1 MRREEQT
8 SIHLLMAGTVTMFSV
23 VLSLIIV
30 GISWELW
37 MVPLLAVGCLV
48 VWWLHI
54 GRIGSDIL
62 YENICT
68 GMVLTEFFFFGVHES
83 SLFDIPLVACVLL
96 LMLSLLDRKGLS
108 L

>member
-54 GRIGSDIL
+54 GKDMYRDGADGIL
-62 YENICT
+62 FLRGT
-68 GMVLTEFFFFGVHES
+68 
-83 SLFDIPLVACVLL
+83 
-96 LMLSLLDRKGLS
+96 
-108 L
+108 